1 MIIMAIAAGGFFG
14 AVSRFVIGNAVKSRF
29 HSSFPLG
36 TLSVNVA
43 GAFLLGM
50 LLGLGIEGGPYA
62 FFGIGFLGAFT
73 TYSTFMVEAWRLEIS
88 GERRKA
94 VLYLVWSY
102 AGGLSSAFLGLAAG
116 INLIKWL
123 FS

>member
-1 MIIMAIAAGGFFG
+1 MILMAIAAGGFLG
-14 AVSRFVIGNAVKSRF
+14 AVTRFAIGNAVKRRF
-29 HSSFPLG
+29 PSNFPLG

-50 LLGLGIEGGPYA
+50 ILGLGIEGGPYS

-88 GERRKA
+88 GDRRKA
-94 VLYLVWSY
+94 VLYLVCSY

-116 INLIKWL
+116 IHLLKWL